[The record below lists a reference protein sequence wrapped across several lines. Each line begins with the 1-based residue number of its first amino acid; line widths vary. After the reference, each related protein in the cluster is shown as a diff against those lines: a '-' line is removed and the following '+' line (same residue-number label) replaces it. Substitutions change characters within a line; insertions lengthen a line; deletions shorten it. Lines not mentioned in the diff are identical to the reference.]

1 MIRYNKLKENDI
13 KSSKYYYFDSMINV
27 KDFNAKKIK
36 VDNKIVFSRHS
47 FTVLYMKHQIVS
59 SLFIY

>member
-13 KSSKYYYFDSMINV
+13 KTSKYYYFDSMINV
-27 KDFNAKKIK
+27 KEFNVKKIK

-59 SLFIY
+59 SFFIY